1 MTAPAIHASATPR
14 RRAKTSLPISVG
26 SLFAISILSIVVLM
40 ALFAPWLAP
49 ADPTAI
55 QPAQRNR
62 PPGTEIVMRT
72 FQGEPFTLVS
82 RLGTDTLGRDV
93 YSRILHGARV
103 SLIVGLGVAAI
114 SVTLGLVIGLF
125 AGYIRW
131 LDGPVMRL
139 MDGLMAIPGVLLAI
153 AMVSLLRFGVL
164 SVILAIVVPEI
175 PRVVRLVRSYV
186 LSIRHEPYVEAA
198 ITVGTPTLALMRRHI
213 MPNLVAPLIV
223 QATFI
228 CAAAIL
234 VEAYLSFLGIGI
246 SPETPSWGNIIAE
259 SRLIFRL
266 YPHGVFFPGLCLGL
280 TILSVNMLGDQLR
293 DILDPKLAKRS

>member
-1 MTAPAIHASATPR
+1 MTSPAIEMAPGPVRGAWP
-14 RRAKTSLPISVG
+14 SVRG
-26 SLFAISILSIVVLM
+26 RIGLIFAACILSAVVLM
-40 ALFAPWLAP
+40 ALLAPWLAP

-55 QPAQRNR
+55 NPSLRNR
-62 PPGTEIVMRT
+62 APGAELIVRGVNAT
-72 FQGEPFTLVS
+72 QQTVVT

-93 YSRILHGARV
+93 YSRILYGARV
-103 SLIVGLGVAAI
+103 SLVVGLGVAAI
-114 SVTLGLVIGLF
+114 SIAIGLLIGLF
-125 AGYIRW
+125 AGYIRR
-131 LDGPVMRL
+131 LDGPVMRV

-198 ITVGTPTLALMRRHI
+198 ITVGTPTLALMWRHI
-213 MPNLVAPLIV
+213 LPNLVAPLIV

-228 CAAAIL
+228 CASAIL

-259 SRLIFRL
+259 ARMVFRL
-266 YPHGVFFPGLCLGL
+266 YPHGVFFPGICLAL
-280 TILSVNMLGDQLR
+280 TILAVNLLGDSLR
-293 DILDPKLAKRS
+293 DALDPKLAKRI